1 MTQPFGI
8 YVHVPFC
15 RQRCDYCAFVTY
27 VGRDDLHEAYVACLI
42 AELEHFEARGLAPA
56 TSLYV
61 GGGTPSRVA
70 PELLGSLIS
79 CVDLAPGAEVTV
91 EVNPE
96 DASVAYLEALAKL
109 GVNRVS
115 MGIQSTARHV
125 LAGLGR
131 PSVDVEPQ
139 ELLARVEA
147 AGIERCS
154 MDLILGGSG
163 ERDEDVLAT
172 LDAMT
177 NGPRRVG
184 HVSCYLLTVEKGTPL
199 SKDPARHPDDDVLAA
214 RYALVDDSLSAAG
227 YGWYEISNWSLPGN
241 EARHNQ
247 LYWTGGNYLGL
258 GVGAHS
264 HVDGT
269 RWWNVA
275 NLETYLGRISS
286 SGTAMLGSEQLDD
299 SARAFEALGLALR
312 LATGIDPID
321 GVELSAFDGLLE
333 EHDGRWVL
341 TQRGRLLAS
350 DVTVRL
356 SQAMAES

>member
-15 RQRCDYCAFVTY
+15 RQRCDYCAFVTS
-27 VGRDDLHEAYVACLI
+27 VGRDDLHEAYVASLI
-42 AELEHFEARGLAPA
+42 AELEHFEAPGPAPA
-56 TSLYV
+56 SSLYV

-79 CVDLAPGAEVTV
+79 RVDLVSGAEVTV

-96 DASVAYLEALAKL
+96 DASVGYLDALARV

-115 MGIQSTARHV
+115 MGIQSVVGHV
-125 LAGLGR
+125 LASLGR
-131 PSVDVEPQ
+131 PSVDVSPQ
-139 ELLARVEA
+139 DLLARVEE

-154 MDLILGGSG
+154 MDLILGGFG
-163 ERDEDVLAT
+163 ERDEDVVAT
-172 LDAMT
+172 LEAMT
-177 NGPRRVG
+177 KGPRRVS

-214 RYALVDDSLSAAG
+214 RYELVDNYLSDAG
-227 YGWYEISNWSLPGN
+227 YGWYEISNWSLPGC

-264 HVDGT
+264 HLDGT

-275 NLETYLGRISS
+275 NLETYLERVAS
-286 SGTAMLGSEQLDD
+286 SGTALLGSETLDGPE
-299 SARAFEALGLALR
+299 RAFESLGLALR

-321 GVELSAFDGLLE
+321 GVELRAFDGLLE
-333 EHDGRWVL
+333 ERDGRWIL

-350 DVTVRL
+350 EVTVRL
-356 SQAMAES
+356 SHAAIQS